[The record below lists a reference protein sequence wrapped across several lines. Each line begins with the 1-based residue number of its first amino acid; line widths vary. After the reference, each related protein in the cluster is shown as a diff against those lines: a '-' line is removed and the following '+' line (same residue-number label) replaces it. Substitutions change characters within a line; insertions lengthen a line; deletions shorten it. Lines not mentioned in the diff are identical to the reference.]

1 MTALWGR
8 MSGEWPGVLFGE
20 NYPGRERVILP
31 GDMSKEIVRVRD
43 THAELQVPARSG
55 CELSHRG

>member
-1 MTALWGR
+1 

-31 GDMSKEIVRVRD
+31 GDMSKEIVRVCD